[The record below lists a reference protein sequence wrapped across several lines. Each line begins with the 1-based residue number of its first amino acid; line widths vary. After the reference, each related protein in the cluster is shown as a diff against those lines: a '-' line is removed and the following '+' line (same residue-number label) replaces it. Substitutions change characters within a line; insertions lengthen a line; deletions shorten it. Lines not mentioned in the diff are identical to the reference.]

1 MAARIV
7 FEEKLNKL
15 NDKIMMMAR
24 MVENILS
31 ETITAVIECDRT
43 LAKKIMNEDTI
54 INDMQIRI
62 EKESALIIGHYQP
75 VAKDLRFIIG
85 SVKIVTDLERIADQC
100 ADICEYSIM
109 IQDGTWNRE
118 EDYKRHIEK
127 MALDVKEMMHKALNA
142 YVTKDENIMRE
153 VCRHDDVID
162 NVFIKIRK
170 ELIEKMKND
179 LAFVENGVD
188 YVMIIKYLERIADHI
203 TNIVEWT
210 LYTLSGEYKLHQ
222 DI

>member
-1 MAARIV
+1 MAARVV

-24 MVENILS
+24 MVENMLK
-31 ETITAVIECDRT
+31 ETISAVIECNQS
-43 LAKKIMNEDTI
+43 LAQKIINEDTI

-62 EKESALIIGHYQP
+62 EKESALLIAHYQP

-100 ADICEYSIM
+100 GDICEYSIM
-109 IQDGTWNRE
+109 IQDGSWNRE
-118 EDYKRHIEK
+118 ENYKRHIED
-127 MALDVKEMMHKALNA
+127 MALDVQEMMNKALNA
-142 YVTKDENIMRE
+142 YVSKDENTIRE
-153 VCRHDDVID
+153 VSQYDDVID
-162 NVFIKIRK
+162 DIFIKIRK
-170 ELIEKMKND
+170 ELMGKMKSD
-179 LAFVENGVD
+179 EAFVENGVD

-203 TNIVEWT
+203 TNIVEWI